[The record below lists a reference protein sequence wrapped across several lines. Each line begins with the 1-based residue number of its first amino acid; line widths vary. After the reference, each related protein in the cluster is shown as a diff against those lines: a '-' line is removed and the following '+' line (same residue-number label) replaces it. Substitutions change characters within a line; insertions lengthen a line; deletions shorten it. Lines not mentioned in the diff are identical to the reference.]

1 MTSTVIDFWKANRSF
16 WITPPSKYGIVDA
29 LITER
34 FWDYDIGGENLA
46 GRVIYYDQFM
56 RHFQRAGRCSEEE
69 VERRRRLAVAL
80 VKERVNELRD
90 MDEVEVMYALMPF
103 KHLKEFDFIF
113 TYLHGTWL
121 MGRGPVSNYPD
132 LHRFYMDTY
141 KKAYT
146 DERVAAEILQEHPL
160 GLHYRSDWIC
170 DFYPGEYG
178 SASWAADAA
187 QVSLK
192 EPAFAQLSRR
202 LAGLNGALVV
212 SLSGGVDSMVMLA
225 LLRWTGADVYAVH
238 VVYGNRAESE
248 EEYIFLAR
256 YCATLDVPFYVYRI
270 PWLRRGVVDR
280 QFYEDMTRQLRFAT
294 YRAVGS
300 IIGVSVSVVLGH
312 IQDDVVE
319 NIWTNIA
326 HCQHLEDLKKM
337 RGEEVQDGVRLVRPF
352 LDVEKAAIYGASNA
366 LGIPYLKNTTPSWSN
381 RGKFREHFHAAT
393 VAQYGSAIDSKVIAF
408 AEAVAHQS
416 LMLDA
421 LLYEPMYVSFR
432 KGEGE
437 GLMDI
442 GPALA
447 ARLDAAG
454 WLRIF
459 THVCHTHY
467 GISKPSV
474 KCVEDFRKRLASPW
488 AEKYGRLQVEFGK
501 ELRIVVVAK
510 GGQTTMKFSRKTRT
524 EHVE

>member
-1 MTSTVIDFWKANRSF
+1 MASTVIDFWKAHRSF
-16 WITPPSKYGIVDA
+16 WITPPSKHGEVDA

-34 FWDYDIGGENLA
+34 FWGYDIGGENLV

-69 VERRRRLAVAL
+69 VGCRRRLVITL
-80 VKERVNELRD
+80 VKERVNELRG

-103 KHLKEFDFIF
+103 KHLKEYDFIF

-121 MGRGPVSNYPD
+121 VGRGPVSNYPD

-146 DERVAAEILQEHPL
+146 DERVAAEILQEHPV
-160 GLHYRSDWIC
+160 GLHYRSVWIC

-187 QVSLK
+187 QACLS
-192 EPAFAQLSRR
+192 EPAFATLRGR
-202 LAGLNGALVV
+202 LRGLNGPLVV
-212 SLSGGVDSMVMLA
+212 SLSGGVDSMVLLA
-225 LLRWTGADVYAVH
+225 LLRWTGADVCAVH

-248 EEYIFLAR
+248 EEYMFLAR

-270 PWLRRGVVDR
+270 PWLRRGAVDR

-300 IIGVSVSVVLGH
+300 IIGVDTSVILGH

-337 RGEEVQDGVRLVRPF
+337 RGEEVQEGVRLVRPF
-352 LDVEKAAIYGASNA
+352 LDVEKAAIYRASKA

-381 RGKFREHFHAAT
+381 RGKFREHFHGAT
-393 VAQYGSAIDSKVIAF
+393 VAQYGSAIDGKVVAF

-416 LMLDA
+416 RMLDA
-421 LLYEPMYVSFR
+421 LLYEPMYASFR
-432 KGEGE
+432 KGEGVM
-437 GLMDI
+437 GI

-447 ARLDAAG
+447 ADLDVTG

-474 KCVEDFRKRLASPW
+474 KCVEDFRKRLDSPW

-501 ELRIVVVAK
+501 ELRIVVTANS
-510 GGQTTMKFSRKTRT
+510 GQTTMKFSRKTHT
-524 EHVE
+524 EHEE